1 MDTPRADVPLG
12 CLAGNDGLSPS
23 HSPSPEEEGGEESMD
38 VESLGGI
45 GRMFGA
51 MISRFGHIPIP
62 TQIAPEVLRQAK
74 DICASGALD
83 GTGAADDRLC
93 DLVWGWEFE
102 GWFRSQYL
110 ITNPPFTH
118 IYTRTQERWSD
129 RRRASSA

>member
-1 MDTPRADVPLG
+1 MDAPQTDVPLG
-12 CLAGNDGLSPS
+12 CLAGNDGLSPPR
-23 HSPSPEEEGGEESMD
+23 SPAPEEEGEEESMD

-62 TQIAPEVLRQAK
+62 TQIGPEVLRQAK
-74 DICASGALD
+74 DICSSGALD

-102 GWFRSQYL
+102 GRF
-110 ITNPPFTH
+110 PPQFLATGSLVYCH
-118 IYTRTQERWSD
+118 I
-129 RRRASSA
+129 